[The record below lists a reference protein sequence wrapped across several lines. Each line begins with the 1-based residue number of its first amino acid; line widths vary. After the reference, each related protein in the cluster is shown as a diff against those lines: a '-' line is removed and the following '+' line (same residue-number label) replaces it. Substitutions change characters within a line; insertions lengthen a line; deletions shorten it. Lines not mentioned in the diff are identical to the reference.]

1 MPKAKE
7 DVLTT
12 IEAAKLLNASVRT
25 VQLWVEDGQIKA
37 WKTPGGHRRLSRTS
51 VETMLANRTQ
61 AITQNTQAHYEVLAV
76 DDDAIQLELLRR
88 SIDGCTP
95 RSHTRFSLDGY
106 DALIRI
112 GETRPDLL
120 ITDLVMPGLD
130 GFRLLKTLE
139 REQSIHPMQIIV
151 LTSLSKAE
159 LDEQGGIGNG
169 VTLMHKPVNVD
180 TLRALI
186 KAYHQVWQLSGGQQ

>member
-12 IEAAKLLNASVRT
+12 IEAAKLLKASVRT

-37 WKTPGGHRRLSRTS
+37 WKTPGGHRRLSRSS

-61 AITQNTQAHYEVLAV
+61 AITENTHAHYEVLAV

-88 SIDGCTP
+88 SIDGCAP
-95 RSHTRFSLDGY
+95 RSHTRFCLDGY

-112 GETRPDLL
+112 GETRPNLL

-139 REQSIHPMQIIV
+139 REQSTHPMQIIV
-151 LTSLSKAE
+151 LTSLTKAE
-159 LDEQGGIGNG
+159 LDAQGGLGNG